1 MSVVR
6 INISL
11 SKGTFE
17 ELARE
22 IEPRKRSRYISEVV
36 AKFLKERRSQRLAS
50 EYRDAAEES
59 KTINQD
65 LEGTLGDGIH

>member
-11 SKGTFE
+11 PRETFE

-22 IEPRKRSRYISEVV
+22 IEPRKRSSYISKAV
-36 AKFLKERRSQRLAS
+36 AKFLRERKNQRLAS
-50 EYRDAAEES
+50 EYREAAEEI
-59 KTINQD
+59 KAMNHD
-65 LEGTLGDGIH
+65 LEGPIADGIH